1 MPRSRVALVLAGL
14 LALVTCPP
22 ATTGPSTAEKT
33 PAPKKPEQ
41 SRTDRYGDPLPDGA
55 IARLGT
61 VRLRQPYS
69 RLITSLAF
77 SADGKVLA
85 SAGRVRG
92 WEGCSC
98 IYFWDAATGKELRR
112 LGGYHMGAERPANLV
127 GALAIPQR
135 GREPRQPAG
144 KSSGQRHEHSHR
156 GLI

>member
-1 MPRSRVALVLAGL
+1 LQSDPSDDKPQPVNQQAKSPV
-14 LALVTCPP
+14 PP
-22 ATTGPSTAEKT
+22 KAA
-33 PAPKKPEQ
+33 
-41 SRTDRYGDPLPDGA
+41 RTDRYGDPLPEGA
-55 IARLGT
+55 VARLGT
-61 VRLRQPYS
+61 VRLRQPDS
-69 RLITSLAF
+69 LLITSVAF
-77 SADGKVLA
+77 SPDGKVLA
-85 SAGRVRG
+85 SAGKVRTL
-92 WEGCSC
+92 EGCSC